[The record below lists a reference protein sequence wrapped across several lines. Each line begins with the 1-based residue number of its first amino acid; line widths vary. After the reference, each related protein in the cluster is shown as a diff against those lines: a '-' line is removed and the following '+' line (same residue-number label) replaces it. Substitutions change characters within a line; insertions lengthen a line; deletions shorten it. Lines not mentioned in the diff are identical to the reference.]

1 MLLVFSCMRAIFKAI
16 PVAALVLLQ
25 TAAHAH
31 NEYRSFSQLDWNDAD
46 GSIELVMQIH
56 SHELETKLSLLL
68 DERLSFLEDDDFE
81 KLQTATHHYIFNN
94 ITLELDGKPVTL
106 LFLGM
111 ESDGQNATAYL
122 EADWSEE
129 PRTIKFMNSMFLE
142 DLPGQINSVLGTVM
156 GVRKGGDITA
166 TSGPVRFD
174 F

>member
-1 MLLVFSCMRAIFKAI
+1 MLQGLSSTRAILTAI
-16 PVAALVLLQ
+16 PLAALILLQ

-31 NEYRSFSQLDWNDAD
+31 NVYSSFSQLEWNDAD
-46 GSIELVMQIH
+46 SSIELVMQIH

-68 DERLSFLEDDDFE
+68 DERLSFMEDDDFD
-81 KLQTATHHYIFNN
+81 KLQTATHSYISNN
-94 ITLELDGKPVTL
+94 TALELDGKPVTL

-111 ESDGQNATAYL
+111 ETDGQTVIAYL
-122 EADWSEE
+122 EADWSEK
-129 PRTIKFMNSMFLE
+129 PRTIEFMNSMFLD